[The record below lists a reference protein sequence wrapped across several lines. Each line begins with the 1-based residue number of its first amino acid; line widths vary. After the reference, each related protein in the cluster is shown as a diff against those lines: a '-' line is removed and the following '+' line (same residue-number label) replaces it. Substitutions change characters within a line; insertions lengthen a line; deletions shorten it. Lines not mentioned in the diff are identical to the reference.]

1 MTQFLHHHGTFL
13 CQEYQAMAPG
23 QMKPYMDALLKSM
36 ATRPVFLGQVDV
48 IHRELTFSK
57 VIFLM
62 IKGDFKS

>member
-1 MTQFLHHHGTFL
+1 MSGISSHGSRSDEAIHGCTS
-13 CQEYQAMAPG
+13 QVHGHSA
-23 QMKPYMDALLKSM
+23 S
-36 ATRPVFLGQVDV
+36 FLGQVDV